1 MDCTGVVAQAPS
13 RFKHTIPRAVLRS
26 ETSSTWGH
34 SSTFDE
40 LAERYID
47 LWNETDPASRRRG
60 VDELWSE
67 DSRYVDPM
75 VDAEGREAIDQ
86 TIGAVQDQ
94 FPGFVFRLAGP
105 VDAHHNQGRFT
116 WELGP
121 AGDEAPIAGF
131 DVAVTDAEGR
141 LQTVLGFL
149 DKVPAG

>member
-1 MDCTGVVAQAPS
+1 MT
-13 RFKHTIPRAVLRS
+13 
-26 ETSSTWGH
+26 
-34 SSTFDE
+34 TFDE
-40 LAERYID
+40 LAKRYIEV
-47 LWNETDPASRRRG
+47 WNETEPAARRRG

-67 DSRYVDPM
+67 DARYVDPL
-75 VDAEGREAIDQ
+75 VDARGREAIAQ
-86 TIGAVQDQ
+86 AIGAVQGQ

-105 VDAHHNQGRFT
+105 VDAHHDQGRFT

-149 DKVPAG
+149 DRVPAG

>member
-1 MDCTGVVAQAPS
+1 MA
-13 RFKHTIPRAVLRS
+13 
-26 ETSSTWGH
+26 
-34 SSTFDE
+34 TFDE

-105 VDAHHNQGRFT
+105 VDAHHNHGRFT

-121 AGDEAPIAGF
+121 AGDEAPIVGF